1 MQIVQV
7 CQDFGWTYEEY
18 LNQPSHF
25 IALIREKMR
34 IDGKRQSQDLKKL
47 HRG

>member
-1 MQIVQV
+1 MLEVQI

-18 LNQPSHF
+18 LSQPVHF
-25 IALIREKMR
+25 LAMIREKMR
-34 IDGKRQSQDLKKL
+34 IDGKRQEREAKQH